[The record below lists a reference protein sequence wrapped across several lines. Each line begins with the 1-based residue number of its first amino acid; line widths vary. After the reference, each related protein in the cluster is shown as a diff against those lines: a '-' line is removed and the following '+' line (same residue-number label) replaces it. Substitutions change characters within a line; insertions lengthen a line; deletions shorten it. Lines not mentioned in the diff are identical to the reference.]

1 MKRLIMFDVALF
13 CIALSIAAGL
23 VQAVPSRSQQSSTNT
38 PPLAFEVASIK
49 QHVMR
54 SGAMVFRLNGSGST
68 SPSLRAT
75 GNRFE
80 EKIATLSDLIV
91 DAYDVKDYQISGLP
105 SWAMPGAALYDV
117 IAESPGETT
126 PTSGQLRQMLQT
138 LLSERFHLKLRRE
151 TQALPVYELVI
162 DKKGLKMKSV
172 EADAQPSTIAKSADK
187 TNASPVP
194 KAVFSD
200 NPTRTAEVKPRR
212 GEIGGLV
219 ALISLFLD
227 RPLIDKTGLTGTY
240 EYVFDTQDFRDQLRQ
255 AKPAPSI
262 FAAVQQQLGL
272 KLESAK
278 SSTEIL
284 IVDHAERPTED

>member
-1 MKRLIMFDVALF
+1 MKRLIMFEMALF
-13 CIALSIAAGL
+13 CSALLIAAGL
-23 VQAVPSRSQQSSTNT
+23 VQAVPSRSQQSSTNK

-54 SGAMVFRLNGSGST
+54 SGAMVFRMNGSGST
-68 SPSLRAT
+68 TQSLRAT

-91 DAYDVKDYQISGLP
+91 DAYGVKNYQISGLP
-105 SWAMPGAALYDV
+105 TWAMPGAALYDV
-117 IAESPGETT
+117 IAESPGEAA
-126 PTSGQLRQMLQT
+126 PTSDQLRQMLQT

-151 TQALPVYELVI
+151 TQALPVYDMVI
-162 DKKGLKMKSV
+162 KKGLKMKSV
-172 EADAQPSTIAKSADK
+172 EAGAQPSTIAKSEDK
-187 TNASPVP
+187 ANRSPVS
-194 KAVFSD
+194 KAVVGD
-200 NPTRTAEVKPRR
+200 NPIGTVEVKPRM
-212 GEIGGLV
+212 GEIGELV

-240 EYVFDTQDFRDQLRQ
+240 EYAFDTQDFRDELRQ

-272 KLESAK
+272 KLEPSK

-284 IVDHAERPTED
+284 IVDHAERPSEN